1 VSALGEVLDPR
12 ALTIGFARRFATY
25 KRATLIMKYPER
37 LKAIL
42 LNEERPV
49 QFVFAGK
56 AHPMDT
62 PAKELI
68 QKLIHFAKDP
78 AIRRRLVF
86 VEEYDMGVARKLVQ
100 GVDVWLNNPRRP
112 KEASGTSGMK
122 VVPNA
127 GLNLSVLD
135 GWWAEAW
142 DGHNGWAI
150 GHGENYDD
158 AEAGDEIEAREL
170 LELLEHQ
177 VIPEFYNRGPD
188 HLPHRWIARIKRSMA
203 TLSGVFNT
211 DRMVREYAE
220 RMYIPAT
227 RESQKMR
234 EEDWSLAR
242 SMALEADRL
251 ERGWGETRFGDVKI
265 DAPYDIVLGQGID
278 IAVEVY
284 LGKVEPDDVIVE
296 AIGGSV
302 DGTRRIVDGD
312 LTVFERVVG
321 QGDGQAS
328 SGQTEPPPGWHRY
341 RGTWRP
347 RAAGHNGCLIRLRP
361 RFSQGAPARELPVR
375 FWE

>member
-1 VSALGEVLDPR
+1 
-12 ALTIGFARRFATY
+12 
-25 KRATLIMKYPER
+25 
-37 LKAIL
+37 
-42 LNEERPV
+42 
-49 QFVFAGK
+49 
-56 AHPMDT
+56 
-62 PAKELI
+62 
-68 QKLIHFAKDP
+68 
-78 AIRRRLVF
+78 
-86 VEEYDMGVARKLVQ
+86 
-100 GVDVWLNNPRRP
+100 
-112 KEASGTSGMK
+112 
-122 VVPNA
+122 
-127 GLNLSVLD
+127 
-135 GWWAEAW
+135 
-142 DGHNGWAI
+142 
-150 GHGENYDD
+150 
-158 AEAGDEIEAREL
+158 
-170 LELLEHQ
+170 
-177 VIPEFYNRGPD
+177 
-188 HLPHRWIARIKRSMA
+188 
-203 TLSGVFNT
+203 
-211 DRMVREYAE
+211 MVREYAE